1 MQAIPGAWVCDPAG
15 PGLLPQPTHPPQPRY
30 PIAYRIYL
38 IHTQETEHTAQYRQ
52 GGVIQNFLAIFEN
65 EHYAAYQVY
74 FYKSN
79 SRKSTIF
86 ATHARQSFHF
96 QKSQTLKNIFFL
108 NIFQYHHSPSKNK
121 CQKEIWNLLWFN
133 ILQASKMSKIGFV
146 HPWGEGKN

>member
-30 PIAYRIYL
+30 PIAYIIYL

-96 QKSQTLKNIFFL
+96 QKSQTFKIIFFG
-108 NIFQYHHSPSKNK
+108 IFSNT
-121 CQKEIWNLLWFN
+121 IILLQRTNAKKKFG
-133 ILQASKMSKIGFV
+133 IYFGLIFCRPPK
-146 HPWGEGKN
+146 

>member
-1 MQAIPGAWVCDPAG
+1 MATVMWAIPGAWVCDLVG

-30 PIAYRIYL
+30 PIAYIIYL

-96 QKSQTLKNIFFL
+96 QKSQTFKIIFFEYFP
-108 NIFQYHHSPSKNK
+108 IPSFSF
-121 CQKEIWNLLWFN
+121 KEQMPKRNLEFTL
-133 ILQASKMSKIGFV
+133 V
-146 HPWGEGKN
+146 